1 MLRVTREDGNRRPT
15 LKVEGK
21 LCGPWVPEL
30 EREWFRAASETGDHG
45 VTADVSNVTFFDS
58 AGWDLLER
66 MAQHGVKLRAHELL
80 PRFVISEIESHLEK
94 KAHEEVGDEEEVGIG
109 SR

>member
-1 MLRVTREDGNRRPT
+1 MLRVTRQDGKRPPT

-30 EREWFRAASETGDHG
+30 EREWSRAAAETGDQG
-45 VTADVSNVTFFDS
+45 VIADLSNVTFFDS

-66 MAQHGVKLRAHELL
+66 MAQHGVNLQAHELL
-80 PRFVISEIESHLEK
+80 PRFVISEIESHLGK
-94 KAHEEVGDEEEVGIG
+94 RAHEEVG
-109 SR
+109 